1 MSQILPWCNTVVAAC
16 CEALI
21 WNEEGASSREETST
35 VGFTQASVSIIGP
48 Q

>member
-1 MSQILPWCNTVVAAC
+1 MSQILPWCTTVVAAWSQ
-16 CEALI
+16 ALI
-21 WNEEGASSREETST
+21 SNEEGASSREEKGT